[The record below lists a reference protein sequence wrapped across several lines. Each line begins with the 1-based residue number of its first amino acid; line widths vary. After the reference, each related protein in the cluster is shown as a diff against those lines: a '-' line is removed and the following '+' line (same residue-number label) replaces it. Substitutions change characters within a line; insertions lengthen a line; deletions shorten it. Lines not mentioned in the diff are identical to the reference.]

1 MRNDS
6 LQLTHHLGMHACAQ
20 RATAATSTA
29 APLQPACGRG
39 VPHKAQHTY
48 QMRPP
53 PTSRRCPQES
63 AAPFSLCVLLQAPCV
78 ASGRGRSAAGPASR
92 SPPVQVRHAS
102 PSHVNA
108 PVAQWIRRLPT
119 EQEIHGSIP
128 CGGTSCFLLF
138 SGWFQVSLG
147 GSWFQGSL
155 GRSCGASCMF
165 RSCFLL
171 FIVHSTSPLGTCRD
185 RTATVNREF
194 AVLLYW
200 PSLHRATSTPR
211 MQRILQRITLH
222 RTAVLAKRTFNP
234 NTRYRIG

>member
-1 MRNDS
+1 
-6 LQLTHHLGMHACAQ
+6 MHACAR
-20 RATAATSTA
+20 RATAAKSTA

-128 CGGTSCFLLF
+128 CGGMFNFVLSRLLSVAGVRFLESTACPPRLSLPSRF
-138 SGWFQVSLG
+138 HFTLVQFVPVSWG
-147 GSWFQGSL
+147 G
-155 GRSCGASCMF
+155 
-165 RSCFLL
+165 
-171 FIVHSTSPLGTCRD
+171 
-185 RTATVNREF
+185 
-194 AVLLYW
+194 
-200 PSLHRATSTPR
+200 
-211 MQRILQRITLH
+211 
-222 RTAVLAKRTFNP
+222 
-234 NTRYRIG
+234 